1 MGLTA
6 ADGSAEKRQHM
17 EEAFTRYV
25 DGESLPAIARSMGM
39 SKSSISLYLHEIES
53 RTGLR
58 VLPEPKRKKE
68 KRDQRG
74 AVSTRPEGGA
84 RRVSVR
90 DFHSFRVTWIT
101 LALSAGVPLELVQR
115 VTGHKPTQVVLKHY
129 FKPGRDAFKKA
140 IEDAMPGFRARET
153 TALKP
158 AEELAALAGKLAAG
172 TATKEEKARLRKL
185 AAKV

>member
-1 MGLTA
+1 MTA

-74 AVSTRPEGGA
+74 AVSIEAYGVLVSATRMIGAPPWRLKRA
-84 RRVSVR
+84 RRN
-90 DFHSFRVTWIT
+90 
-101 LALSAGVPLELVQR
+101 A
-115 VTGHKPTQVVLKHY
+115 
-129 FKPGRDAFKKA
+129 
-140 IEDAMPGFRARET
+140 
-153 TALKP
+153 
-158 AEELAALAGKLAAG
+158 
-172 TATKEEKARLRKL
+172 
-185 AAKV
+185 